1 MLFYQCKILT
11 LLLFYILQ
19 FRLKIFNKTILKS
32 LLILILNTIILQL
45 LNIFRSYQLMII
57 KLFFGFDMGEIL
69 IIGELEINSF

>member
-1 MLFYQCKILT
+1 MLFYQYKILT

-32 LLILILNTIILQL
+32 LLILTLNTVILQL

-57 KLFFGFDMGEIL
+57 KLFFGFDMCEIL